1 MNWRLCRL
9 ILCCALIR
17 SSSWAAAADAP
28 EAPATEAQLQQMFK
42 AGDFQ
47 GVALKATRVLQ
58 LKGDAAKGYNRAKV
72 QMLKGEAQLHLKQ
85 VSPAL
90 DAFAAAAK
98 EATDP
103 KDAALA
109 TATDMLVRKSP
120 GLKYTVRPRGGGKP
134 EVLDILDEAG
144 RKQALAA
151 LYAEEA
157 AAAAPK
163 LKAAESAKLLP
174 VIIDALKALTHLG
187 ALEQAANGT
196 DEKTAASAKE
206 LGTHAQALMNEAVQ
220 SIANDVQKIGLSAN
234 SVTRQNDPN
243 GGYVMVKRGLSQ
255 VDTRALRAD
264 VTNGGKIADAAK
276 ELSAVTKVASL
287 TAVASDA
294 SKAVA
299 DAQRLL
305 DTDWSSP
312 RGTMKR

>member
-1 MNWRLCRL
+1 
-9 ILCCALIR
+9 
-17 SSSWAAAADAP
+17 
-28 EAPATEAQLQQMFK
+28 MFK

-72 QMLKGEAQLHLKQ
+72 QMLKGEAQLRLKQ
-85 VSPAL
+85 VSQAL
-90 DAFAAAAK
+90 DAFGAAAK

-109 TATDMLVRKSP
+109 TATETLVRKSP
-120 GLKYTVRPRGGGKP
+120 GLKYAVRPKGGGKP

-144 RKQALAA
+144 RKQAMSALYVDEAA
-151 LYAEEA
+151 L
-157 AAAAPK
+157 AAPK
-163 LKAAESAKLLP
+163 LKAGESAKTLP
-174 VIIDALKALTHLG
+174 IIIEALKTVSRLG

-206 LGTHAQALMNEAVQ
+206 LGTHAQTLMTDAVK

-234 SVTRQNDPN
+234 SVTRQNDPS

-264 VTNGGKIADAAK
+264 VDNGGKIADAAK

-287 TAVASDA
+287 AGVASDA

-305 DTDWSSP
+305 DTDWSTTG
-312 RGTMKR
+312 RGGGTMKR